1 MEQQQSA
8 FEKEKADEL
17 ERHQQALDQLNRE
30 VETLRAATIDPKD
43 LEIRFS
49 AEKAVLE
56 TQILQIKQKLIE
68 LHKRNDELAFENKD
82 LRNQIRKKDEEI
94 EAQKAE
100 ENRFV
105 AGRSNELDEL
115 RKQLDHFKRLHRVTY
130 LQRNAI

>member
-1 MEQQQSA
+1 MS
-8 FEKEKADEL
+8 
-17 ERHQQALDQLNRE
+17 RE